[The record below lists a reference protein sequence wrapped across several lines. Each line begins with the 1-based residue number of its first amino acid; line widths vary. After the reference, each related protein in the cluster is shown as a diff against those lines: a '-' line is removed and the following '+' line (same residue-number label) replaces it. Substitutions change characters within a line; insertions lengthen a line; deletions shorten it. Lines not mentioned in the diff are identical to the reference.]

1 MNNFDPLAS
10 AQAALFSLFSF
21 GHLGFAA
28 QFFVEPHTAAPSEKP
43 DPSPTS
49 IAAIAE
55 AAPLARSSPLVAP
68 SLEPRSPPAKNSP
81 QWLSNRFVHR
91 GQTHR
96 FKLYIPSVRHRQPLP
111 MIVML
116 HGAQQDPDD
125 LAAGT
130 EMNEA
135 AEACGF
141 IVAYPE
147 QSEST
152 NLLRCWHWFR
162 ASDQARES
170 GETAMIA
177 ALTREVVAAYNV
189 DCTRIYV
196 AGMSAGYAMAV
207 NLAVTH
213 PDLYA
218 AAAVHS
224 GVSFGVADE
233 AFSALCAMNDGM
245 GKIRLP
251 AHSADDFRLRAVPL
265 IVFHGDADETV
276 HPRNSDQ
283 IVAMRALMSGDCGA
297 APEASSTYAAETENA
312 YAYTCHVFHDENG
325 SPVGEQWL
333 VHGLGHAWSGGN
345 SRGTYTDS
353 RGPHATSEMIRFFN
367 QFALGTLAP
376 LDVSDRNGCGKV
388 DGPMCSRPRHGRA
401 DCADCTG

>member
-10 AQAALFSLFSF
+10 AQAALFSLFTC
-21 GHLGFAA
+21 GPLGFAT
-28 QFFVEPHTAAPSEKP
+28 QFFVEPHTAASSAKP
-43 DPSPTS
+43 DPSRVQ
-49 IAAIAE
+49 IATTAE
-55 AAPLARSSPLVAP
+55 AAPPEWSMPLIAP
-68 SLEPRSPPAKNSP
+68 PLERRVPPAKNGP
-81 QWLSNRFVHR
+81 QWLSNRFVHA

-96 FKLYIPSVRHRQPLP
+96 FKLYIPSVHQGQPLP

-116 HGAQQDPDD
+116 HGAQQDPDNF
-125 LAAGT
+125 AAGT

-135 AEACGF
+135 AEAYGY

-147 QSEST
+147 QSESA

-162 ASDQARES
+162 PGDQARES
-170 GETAMIA
+170 GECSMIA

-189 DCTRIYV
+189 DPTRVYV
-196 AGMSAGYAMAV
+196 AGMSAGGAMAV

-224 GVSFGVADE
+224 GVAFGVADE

-251 AHSADDFRLRAVPL
+251 ARSPDGLQHHVVPT

-283 IVAMRALMSGDCGA
+283 IVAMRALMSGGCGA
-297 APEASSTYAAETENA
+297 APEVSSTYAAETDNG
-312 YAYTCHVFHDENG
+312 YAYTRHVFHDENG
-325 SPVGEQWL
+325 FTAGEQWL

-345 SRGTYTDS
+345 SRGTYTDP

-367 QFALGTLAP
+367 QFSLGT
-376 LDVSDRNGCGKV
+376 
-388 DGPMCSRPRHGRA
+388 
-401 DCADCTG
+401 